1 MSSADDD
8 MNRWGRI
15 GATLARRSGTT
26 LGVVAALTVL
36 LATGLLRLDFATGQ
50 ESYLNEGTQ
59 VYDDNV
65 VYQDL
70 FGGQAMVTLF
80 AADDGSTV
88 LDLFTPDNVAEMRS
102 LEEELR
108 SLDGV
113 LNVVSPLTALE
124 FTQTLVTPAVEG
136 DITTSPAA
144 QILLRASEREEAA
157 GNTEAAQARSADTL
171 ATADRLLSV
180 PEDERTFDNPDW
192 VEFLLVDN
200 QGEIRAA
207 LRPFFPFAPGV
218 EPTVANATNAQM
230 VTRVVG
236 NASIE
241 VEGETAEAVV
251 GISDEHSF
259 EDFSVLTT
267 GAPVLLKDIN
277 DYLRGGMLTLGGIA
291 VVIMLVILTLA
302 FRVRTRLLPLATT
315 LVGIVWTFGVLG
327 YIGLDLSLVTISGL
341 PILIG
346 MGIDFAI
353 QIHSR
358 VEEELATGEAPNPF
372 AATLRWLG
380 WPLVVAAV
388 AAAVAFV
395 CMQLS
400 MVPMVRDFGVMLA
413 IGMGM
418 LLTVGVMVPLALLGS
433 RERRSPTTD
442 AALRRGPMERIV
454 VRLGA
459 LPSASAI
466 PLAILATGLFAF
478 GVLAEDAFE
487 IESDPEKWVDQSTQV
502 IADINQLRDRT
513 GSAGELGI
521 YLEADDGVLTDEMA
535 ELGTTLAM
543 GQLEAHP
550 DQLITASSIYTTV
563 FLLMDI
569 PGASPLPPTGEDVQL
584 AFDSAP
590 DDVQKSV
597 VARDGTAA
605 NLIFRVGEGTLAD
618 RNELIIELEEQLSD
632 GTIAVPAGAR
642 ATPSGL
648 AVVGAGLLQNVEA
661 NRAVLTYAALGAVAL
676 WLLLRYRSL
685 TRTSMALVPVAMA
698 VGTSSLVIAAA
709 NFQLSPLTTISG
721 PLVIAT
727 CTEFS
732 SLILA
737 RYLEER
743 ERGLSPEA
751 ASTTAGAR
759 TGKAFMTSALTTIGG
774 FAVLIFSALPLL
786 RDFGIIV
793 TLNIT
798 VALLS
803 ALVVQPPLLI
813 FADRRGWL
821 KAGPAAT

>member
-8 MNRWGRI
+8 MTTWERI

-26 LGVVAALTVL
+26 LGVVAAVTLL

-88 LDLFTPDNVAEMRS
+88 LDLFTPENVAEMRS

-113 LNVVSPLTALE
+113 QNVVSPLTALE
-124 FTQTLVTPAVEG
+124 FTQTLVTPEVEG

-144 QILLRASEREEAA
+144 QILLRASERELEA
-157 GNTEAAQARSADTL
+157 GNAAAAEARSDDTL
-171 ATADRLLSV
+171 ATAARLLDV

-200 QGEIRAA
+200 QGDIRAA
-207 LRPFFPFAPGV
+207 LRPFFPFPPGV
-218 EPTVANATNAQM
+218 EPTVENAANAQM

-241 VEGETAEAVV
+241 VEGETADAVV
-251 GISDEHSF
+251 AASDAHSF
-259 EDFSVLTT
+259 ENFSVITT

-291 VVIMLVILTLA
+291 VVVMLVILTLA

-315 LVGIVWTFGVLG
+315 LIGIVWTFGMLG
-327 YIGLDLSLVTISGL
+327 YVGLDLSLVTISGL

-380 WPLVVAAV
+380 WPLVVAAI
-388 AAAVAFV
+388 AAVVSFL

-413 IGMGM
+413 IGMVM
-418 LLTVGVMVPLALLGS
+418 LVAVGVLVPLAALGS
-433 RERRSPTTD
+433 RERRSPSTD

-459 LPSASAI
+459 LPAAAAI

-487 IESDPEKWVDQSTQV
+487 IESDPEKWVDQDTQV
-502 IADINQLRDRT
+502 IADISELRAKT

-521 YLEADDGVLTDEMA
+521 YLESADGVLTDEMA

-543 GQLEAHP
+543 GQLAEHP

-584 AFDSAP
+584 AFEAAP
-590 DDVQKSV
+590 EDVRKSV

-618 RNELIIELEEQLSD
+618 RNELIIELEEQLAD

-661 NRAVLTYAALGAVAL
+661 NRAVLTYAALAAVAL
-676 WLLLRYRSL
+676 WLLIRYRSL
-685 TRTSMALVPVAMA
+685 TRTSVALVPVAMA

-759 TGKAFMTSALTTIGG
+759 TGKAFVTSALTTIGG
-774 FAVLIFSALPLL
+774 FGVLIFSALPLL
-786 RDFGIIV
+786 RDFGAIV
-793 TLNIT
+793 TLNIA

-803 ALVVQPPLLI
+803 ALIVQPPLLI
-813 FADRRGWL
+813 FADRKGWL
-821 KAGPAAT
+821 RAGPAAA